1 MKWGKLGIVGATASA
16 ALAVGSCA
24 TTPENCRLNYT
35 ATGAVVGAAAGAG
48 VGAAIAASSGAS
60 GGGIAAATAGGA
72 VVGGLLGAVAG
83 RQQDQACRQMALNQA
98 LNQAMAV
105 NEFARLPAEADIER
119 IFPVQGFGAVGSAA
133 KVSVGRLG
141 KRGDQQLGEDST
153 PRAGGGAW
161 RPGLHD
167 VLRPAEHQQRD
178 PGHHR
183 QGLPRLRRTM
193 AIDELRRFDPL
204 P

>member
-60 GGGIAAATAGGA
+60 GGGIAAGDGRRRGRRRSARRGGRASAGSGVSPDGA
-72 VVGGLLGAVAG
+72 EPGAQPGDGGERV
-83 RQQDQACRQMALNQA
+83 
-98 LNQAMAV
+98 
-105 NEFARLPAEADIER
+105 ARLPAEADIER

-141 KRGDQQLGEDST
+141 KRGDQQLGEDPT
-153 PRAGGGAW
+153 ARAGGGAW

-178 PGHHR
+178 PGHYR